1 MPLVMD
7 VHNLGNGVSIDDIAN
22 AHQAD
27 LATHGE
33 YHVSYL
39 GYWADKRKGQIFCPV
54 EPDAGAATE
63 VHARHMAWWPT
74 PSIRCQLAR
83 PLLIAVLVLT
93 EVGSWQWRMVLTAR
107 NQRLGVVLLDGV
119 GAVLQITAT

>member
-7 VHNLGNGVSIDDIAN
+7 VHNLGNGVSIDDGAN

-27 LATHGE
+27 LATQGE

-39 GYWADKRKGQIFCPV
+39 RCWVDERKGQIFCLV

-63 VHARHMAWWPT
+63 VHARPIDGDT
-74 PSIRCQLAR
+74 PVAHLAR
-83 PLLIAVLVLT
+83 PLLIAVLVPT
-93 EVGSWQWRMVLTAR
+93 ELGSWQWRMVLTAR
-107 NQRLGVVLLDGV
+107 NQRLGAILLGGV